1 MLQQKTKN
9 IMNKILKKNLIEYGL
24 IAVVVLGIYFAGLH
38 TEVIGFVQRGLLA
51 TGAMNPDIE
60 VFDEDQTTEA
70 ETEETPNEVVK
81 ADLAWELINSKGEKV
96 SMEEFR
102 GKVIFINFWATWC
115 PPCVAEMPGIN
126 SMYKDLDPNKI
137 EVVMISLDRDFE
149 KAKQYKTSKDFDF
162 QVYAPAG
169 AIPPMYE
176 SASIPTTFVIDSKGN
191 LVFTH
196 KGMADYDREDFKDF
210 LKSL

>member
-1 MLQQKTKN
+1 MNQK
-9 IMNKILKKNLIEYGL
+9 LKKSLIEYGL

-38 TEVIGFVQRGLLA
+38 SEVIGFVQRGLLA

-60 VFDEDQTTEA
+60 IIDENR
-70 ETEETPNEVVK
+70 EEDAAPNEVVK

-96 SMEEFR
+96 SMEDFR

-126 SMYKDLDPNKI
+126 SMYKDLDTEKI
-137 EVVMISLDRDFE
+137 EVVMVSVDRDFE
-149 KAKQYKTSKDFDF
+149 KAIKYKTSKDFDF

-191 LVFTH
+191 LVFTR